1 MVAELTSA
9 MGRQGVDMSVSALV
23 RYICLLLMI
32 DISSSLQEMWSF
44 VGVSLLVQGRYLVV

>member
-23 RYICLLLMI
+23 CYICLLLMI

-44 VGVSLLVQGRYLVV
+44 VGVSLLVQGRFLVV